1 MVEQTVTIQN
11 RAGIHARPSA
21 MLVETAR
28 DFRSNIYLEK
38 GNDRINGKSIMG
50 LLTLGASFGTELRVI
65 AEGEDEETAL
75 KAIINLFN
83 RKFEEE

>member
-1 MVEQTVTIQN
+1 MVEQTVVIQN

-21 MLVETAR
+21 MLVQTAK
-28 DFRSNIYLEK
+28 DFHSNIYLEK

-50 LLTLGASFGTELRVI
+50 ILTLGAAFGTEIRVI
-65 AEGEDEETAL
+65 AEGEDEQKAL
-75 KAIINLFN
+75 EAMINLFN

>member
-21 MLVETAR
+21 MLVQTAK
-28 DFRSNIYLEK
+28 DFKSNIYFEK

-50 LLTLGASFGTELRVI
+50 ILTLGASYGTEIRVI
-65 AEGEDEETAL
+65 AEGEDEQKAL
-75 KAIINLFN
+75 EAMVNLFN
-83 RKFEEE
+83 KKFEEE